1 MGLSTQRGGA
11 CIPQTH
17 PSQLPCWL
25 VCKRKKKE
33 EKESEKK
40 KKKDMPII
48 TEYVG
53 QRILILVAGKSLV
66 L

>member
-1 MGLSTQRGGA
+1 MGLSTQRGGT

-17 PSQLPCWL
+17 PSQSPCWL
-25 VCKRKKKE
+25 ACKRKKKE
-33 EKESEKK
+33 EKESEK

-53 QRILILVAGKSLV
+53 QRILILVAGKALV